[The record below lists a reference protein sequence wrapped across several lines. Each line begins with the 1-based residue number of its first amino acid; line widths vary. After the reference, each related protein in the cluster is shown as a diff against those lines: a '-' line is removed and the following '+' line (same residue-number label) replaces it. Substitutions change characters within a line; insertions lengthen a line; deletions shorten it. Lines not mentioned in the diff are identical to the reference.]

1 LGGQSKSPKKEP
13 KQDGFCPKSI
23 KKSCFSSDEGCMSEM
38 ISIQLNGEPREVA
51 ATTLA
56 ELVSELG
63 LERRMIAIERN
74 LEVVPKSQYADTRLQ
89 AGDRI
94 ELVHMIGGG

>member
-1 LGGQSKSPKKEP
+1 MPKT
-13 KQDGFCPKSI
+13 
-23 KKSCFSSDEGCMSEM
+23 
-38 ISIQLNGEPREVA
+38 ISIQLNGEQREVA

-56 ELVSELG
+56 ELVAELG

-74 LEVVPKSQYADTRLQ
+74 LEVVPKSQYGETQLA